1 MRAVRLILCALLLGL
16 VGPALAAMDAYE
28 FESPEQKARFQ
39 ILIEELR
46 CPKCQNQNLADSNA
60 PIAKDLRDRT
70 YSLVREGRSDAEI
83 RDYLI
88 ERYGEFISYRP
99 PFRGATA
106 LLWAGPFVLLAVV
119 LGILVWRIRRRASKA
134 ATPMSAA
141 EEARLQ
147 ALLTPPPEEKGQ

>member
-1 MRAVRLILCALLLGL
+1 MTVRRVLMALVLGAV
-16 VGPALAAMDAYE
+16 VGVAGAGSDAYE
-28 FESPEQKARFQ
+28 FDSAEQRQRFQ
-39 ILIEELR
+39 VLIEELR

-70 YSLVREGRSDAEI
+70 YALVREGRSDAEI

-99 PFRGATA
+99 PFRGVTTLLWVGPFA
-106 LLWAGPFVLLAVV
+106 LLALV
-119 LGILVWRIRRRASKA
+119 LGVLVWRIRRRAA
-134 ATPMSAA
+134 QVVPMSAE

-147 ALLTPPPEEKGQ
+147 ALLARSPEEKGQ

>member
-1 MRAVRLILCALLLGL
+1 MMLRRVLLALVLGCAMGSAVAGI
-16 VGPALAAMDAYE
+16 DAYE
-28 FESPEQKARFQ
+28 FETPEQQARFRV
-39 ILIEELR
+39 LIEELR

-70 YSLVREGRSDAEI
+70 YSLVQQGRSDAEI

-106 LLWAGPFVLLAVV
+106 LLWAGPFVLLTVV
-119 LGILVWRIRRRASKA
+119 LGILVWRIRRRADKA
-134 ATPMSAA
+134 AIPMSAE

-147 ALLTPPPEEKGQ
+147 NLLAPAPEEKGQ